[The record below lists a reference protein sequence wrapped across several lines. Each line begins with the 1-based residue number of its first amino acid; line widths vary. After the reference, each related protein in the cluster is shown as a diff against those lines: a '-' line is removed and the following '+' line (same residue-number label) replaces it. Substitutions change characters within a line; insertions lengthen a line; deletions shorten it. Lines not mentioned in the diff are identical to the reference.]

1 MDEAR
6 ACRGKAISGGVK
18 AASCAPH
25 WAFTASSLC
34 RFRVTSIRVDSG
46 GFVKAKWGQV
56 DDSVVRLRL
65 VRTNHYVRA
74 HTDSK
79 SRQSQGK
86 RLLGESSLVTGICEA
101 YQRTISP
108 RVPYVVCDST
118 IPAIRT

>member
-25 WAFTASSLC
+25 WAFTASSPC
-34 RFRVTSIRVDSG
+34 RFQVTSIRVDSG

-65 VRTNHYVRA
+65 VRTSHYVRA

-79 SRQSQGK
+79 FRQSQGK
-86 RLLGESSLVTGICEA
+86 RLLGESSLVNDICEA
-101 YQRTISP
+101 YQRTISS